1 MPATKIGTV
10 ITEAATT
17 AMAPATAMSEAILT
31 TVALVIAIR
40 PGILLGLSATSLGL
54 SATSLGLSA
63 ASNECGQP
71 ADLLSAF
78 LSVLAWL
85 LELLRLMLR
94 TIVHLLVARRKWLRI
109 AGQIRLLLRFTRSV
123 ARFVLAHE
131 WLGVVVAAIKALV
144 GSLLLLPARRALLW
158 LLIVVRVL
166 LAELLLRRGD
176 KTEIM
181 FGMLVVILGGHRIA
195 GSLRVA
201 RKLDIFFR
209 DVRSGAADFDVGT
222 V

>member
-1 MPATKIGTV
+1 M
-10 ITEAATT
+10 
-17 AMAPATAMSEAILT
+17 
-31 TVALVIAIR
+31 
-40 PGILLGLSATSLGL
+40 
-54 SATSLGLSA
+54 
-63 ASNECGQP
+63 
-71 ADLLSAF
+71 SAF
-78 LSVLAWL
+78 MSALTWRLVW
-85 LELLRLMLR
+85 LRLMLR
-94 TIVHLLVARRKWLRI
+94 TVVHLLVARRKWLRI

-131 WLGVVVAAIKALV
+131 RLGIVAAAIKALV
-144 GSLLLLPARRALLW
+144 SPLLWCARRALLW

-201 RKLDIFFR
+201 RELDIFFR
-209 DVRSGAADFDVGT
+209 DVRSSAADFDVGA